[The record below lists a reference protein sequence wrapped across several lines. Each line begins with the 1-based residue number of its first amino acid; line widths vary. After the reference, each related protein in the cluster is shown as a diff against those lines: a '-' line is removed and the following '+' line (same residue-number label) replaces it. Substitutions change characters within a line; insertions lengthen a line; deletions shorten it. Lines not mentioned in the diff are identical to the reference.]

1 MPSHTHRT
9 LTSHITLRPTV
20 LLKLVTC
27 VLKLAVYRVGEGDT
41 LLSVAARFRTT
52 IKSLLLLNPDVDV
65 DGLLQQKQEL
75 CLIPCAA

>member
-1 MPSHTHRT
+1 M
-9 LTSHITLRPTV
+9 
-20 LLKLVTC
+20 
-27 VLKLAVYRVGEGDT
+27 AVYRVGEGDT

-65 DGLLQQKQEL
+65 EGFLQPRQEL